1 MLSTNAIYMEA
12 SLEVNIKA
20 IYSRKLLT
28 TKIILEQQQKKSV
41 IVLFCKIVVLNLTH
55 LLIDLCSRFCV
66 CVCVCVIIL
75 IVLVI
80 IHATFEISIC
90 SSITIAGTGN

>member
-66 CVCVCVIIL
+66 CVCVCVIIMKEKEA
-75 IVLVI
+75 I
-80 IHATFEISIC
+80 ILRWS
-90 SSITIAGTGN
+90 GRDKWDVGK